1 MVAPYASVSAA
12 CKDIEARQFYVDK
25 ACYGLSLITFVIVPG
40 EIARPLT
47 ADCNAIFADGKP
59 TLWVISGH
67 FVTSGGCPLY
77 PAPRKRTFDGEQN
90 SWN

>member
-40 EIARPLT
+40 EIST
-47 ADCNAIFADGKP
+47 
-59 TLWVISGH
+59 
-67 FVTSGGCPLY
+67 
-77 PAPRKRTFDGEQN
+77 
-90 SWN
+90 